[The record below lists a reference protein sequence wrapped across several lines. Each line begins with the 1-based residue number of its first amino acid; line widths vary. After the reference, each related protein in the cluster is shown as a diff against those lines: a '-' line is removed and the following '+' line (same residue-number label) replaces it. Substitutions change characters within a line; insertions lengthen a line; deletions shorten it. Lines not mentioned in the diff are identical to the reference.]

1 MAVRIPK
8 LAYRVPPPPETQEP
22 KKPSLLKQKSTSH
35 IVDNGKEFFNLGY
48 NACLFCKRWKGNY
61 ATIKDFES
69 YSGYSNPLHFV
80 PDRCKEIRSSHRK
93 NNELIDLRSFYKGNT
108 RKQAKWLFKLV
119 NCNYPCCC
127 AILYEKNIPLSELTF
142 VNFFY
147 GNNGAGKS
155 SIAHA
160 IAEDDGVVWA
170 DGKTADD
177 FEVLV
182 YNQDFIN
189 DNFVNYGDLKGVFIF
204 GEEDVEAKKKIAE
217 LTDQKKQKMDARQT
231 APDEH
236 KKKTDG
242 LASALTQFQD
252 TCFSKTAEIRRRFDK
267 CMDGKKQKKNF
278 AEAVLG
284 ETKPTDHDLAE
295 LERLYDVAFDDS
307 ARAYTEFKK
316 AAATTYGSLPGKDLL
331 DRMIVS
337 SSDTPFAKFMKALG
351 DTASDWVRD
360 GHTHYAGAAGGKCPY
375 CQQKL
380 PANFEADIA
389 ATFDAQYQQDIR
401 DLGQFQT
408 VYERETREIVRVL
421 QANASDVMPT
431 IDLTAY
437 QEKLALLESNFEINR
452 HRIAEKVK
460 EPSKTISL
468 EDTDTLLL
476 EIGAMIDEINKQI
489 KTNNDV
495 VSAKRSS
502 KSKCKTEIM
511 QYLAFMLAA
520 DVKSYQD
527 EVAQLQKEID
537 DVTERGKKLRKEIGD
552 LTKEISDLNKHN
564 ANTEAAIDSINKIL
578 KDSGFQGF
586 SIRAKEGVEN
596 VYEVIRED
604 GSIAENLSEGERN
617 FIAFLYFYHQVRGS
631 MSSEELKEKIVVI
644 DDPVSSMDSTALF
657 LVSAIVR
664 EMINVC
670 RNNTEYLN
678 PKVPGDYIKQLF
690 VLTHNVYF
698 HREVTY
704 QQVGFYNC
712 TSFYMIRK
720 NDNISTI
727 KLCKRQS
734 KEIPTEEE
742 NYNPVQNSYAALWDE
757 LRDIQSTIPALNV
770 MRRILEYYFLQLCGY
785 EGSDLRAIV
794 LENKENRDKFIKQI
808 EGEQPDM
815 TDYHLASSLLAYIN
829 NPNGISDGLNYVE
842 DCEDV
847 DAYKRVFK
855 MIFDALG
862 QGQHYKMMTGQR
874 AKS

>member
-1 MAVRIPK
+1 MQRK
-8 LAYRVPPPPETQEP
+8 VPSAITNIT
-22 KKPSLLKQKSTSH
+22 L
-35 IVDNGKEFFNLGY
+35 N
-48 NACLFCKRWKGNY
+48 R
-61 ATIKDFES
+61 ATFTD
-69 YSGYSNPLHFV
+69 V
-80 PDRCKEIRSSHRK
+80 P
-93 NNELIDLRSFYKGNT
+93 ID
-108 RKQAKWLFKLV
+108 
-119 NCNYPCCC
+119 
-127 AILYEKNIPLSELTF
+127 ELTF

-177 FEVLV
+177 YDVLV

-189 DNFVNYGDLKGVFIF
+189 DNFVNYDDLKGVFIF
-204 GEEDVEAKKKIAE
+204 GEEDIEAKKKIAE
-217 LTDQKKQKMDARQT
+217 LTDQKKT
-231 APDEH
+231 
-236 KKKTDG
+236 KTDER
-242 LASALTQFQD
+242 SAAGEEYKRKTARKTAALSEFQE
-252 TCFSKTAEIRRRFDK
+252 TCFTKTADIRRRFDK
-267 CMDGKKQKKNF
+267 CMDGRKQKKNF
-278 AEAVLG
+278 ADAVLA
-284 ETKPTDHDLAE
+284 ETKPTDHDPAE
-295 LERLYDVAFDDS
+295 LERLYNVAYDDS
-307 ARAYTEFKK
+307 ARAYPEFQK

-331 DRMIVS
+331 DRVIVS
-337 SSDTPFAKFMKALG
+337 SSDTPFARFMKALG

-401 DLGQFQT
+401 DLGRFQQ
-408 VYERETREIVRVL
+408 VYERETAGIVRVL
-421 QANASDVMPT
+421 QANITDVMTT
-431 IDLTAY
+431 IDIRAY

-452 HRIAEKVK
+452 QRIAEKVK
-460 EPSKTISL
+460 EPSKTVSL

-476 EIGAMIDEINKQI
+476 EIGAMIDDINKLI
-489 KTNNDV
+489 KANNDV
-495 VSAKRSS
+495 VSAKKTS
-502 KSKCKTEIM
+502 KAKCRTEIM
-511 QYLAFMLAA
+511 QYLAFILAA
-520 DVKSYQD
+520 DVRSYLD
-527 EVAQLQKEID
+527 EDAQLDKDIAEI
-537 DVTERGKKLRKEIGD
+537 TERGKKLKKEIGE
-552 LTKEISDLNKHN
+552 LTTEISALNKHN

-664 EMINVC
+664 EMVNVC

-704 QQVGFYNC
+704 QQVGYYNC

-734 KEIPTEEE
+734 KDVPTEEE

-757 LRDIQSTIPALNV
+757 LRDIKSTIPALNV

-785 EGSDLRAIV
+785 EGSDLREIV
-794 LENKENRDKFIKQI
+794 LDEHRNEFIKQV
-808 EGEQPDM
+808 EGEKPDM
-815 TDYHLASSLLAYIN
+815 TDYQLASSLLAYIN

-847 DAYKRVFK
+847 DAYKRVFR
-855 MIFDALG
+855 MIFEALG
-862 QGQHYKMMTGQR
+862 QSQHYKMMTGKR
-874 AKS
+874 IKS

>member
-1 MAVRIPK
+1 MQRK
-8 LAYRVPPPPETQEP
+8 VPSAITNIT
-22 KKPSLLKQKSTSH
+22 L
-35 IVDNGKEFFNLGY
+35 N
-48 NACLFCKRWKGNY
+48 R
-61 ATIKDFES
+61 ATFTD
-69 YSGYSNPLHFV
+69 V
-80 PDRCKEIRSSHRK
+80 P
-93 NNELIDLRSFYKGNT
+93 ID
-108 RKQAKWLFKLV
+108 
-119 NCNYPCCC
+119 
-127 AILYEKNIPLSELTF
+127 ELTF

-160 IAEDDGVVWA
+160 IAEDDGIVWA

-177 FEVLV
+177 YDVLV

-204 GEEDVEAKKKIAE
+204 GEEDIEAKKKIAD
-217 LTDQKKQKMDARQT
+217 LTEEKKQKSEARQ
-231 APDEH
+231 AALDEH
-236 KKKTDG
+236 KKETDD
-242 LASALTQFQD
+242 LASALIQFQD
-252 TCFSKTAEIRRRFDK
+252 SCFAKTADIRRRFDK

-284 ETKPTDHDLAE
+284 ETKPTDHDLTE

-307 ARAYTEFKK
+307 ARVYTEFKK

-331 DRMIVS
+331 DRMVVS

-351 DTASDWVRD
+351 DAASDWVRD
-360 GHTHYAGAAGGKCPY
+360 GHTHYAGVAGGKCPY

-401 DLGQFQT
+401 DLGQFQAI
-408 VYERETREIVRVL
+408 YIRETDGILRVL
-421 QANASDVMPT
+421 QANTADVMPS
-431 IDLTAY
+431 IDLKTY

-452 HRIAEKVK
+452 QRIAEKVK

-476 EIGAMIDEINKQI
+476 EIGALIDDINKSI
-489 KTNNDV
+489 KANNDV

-502 KSKCKTEIM
+502 KAKCKTDIM

-520 DVKSYQD
+520 DVMSYQN
-527 EVAQLQKEID
+527 EIARLQKEIND
-537 DVTERGKKLRKEIGD
+537 ITERGKKLRKEIGD
-552 LTKEISDLNKHN
+552 LTTQLSDLNKHN

-578 KDSGFQGF
+578 RDSGFQGF
-586 SIRAKEGVEN
+586 SIRAKADAEN

-604 GSIAENLSEGERN
+604 GSVAENLSEGERN

-664 EMINVC
+664 EMVNVC

-690 VLTHNVYF
+690 ILTHNVYF

-704 QQVGFYNC
+704 QQVGYYNC

-734 KEIPTEEE
+734 KDVPTEEE

-785 EGSDLRAIV
+785 EGSDLRALV
-794 LENKENRDKFIKQI
+794 LENPENRSKFIKQV

-815 TDYHLASSLLAYIN
+815 TDYQLASSLLAYIN

-842 DCEDV
+842 DCEDA
-847 DAYKRVFK
+847 DAYKRVFQ

-862 QGQHYKMMTGQR
+862 QSQHYKMMTGQR
-874 AKS
+874 SKS

>member
-1 MAVRIPK
+1 MQRK
-8 LAYRVPPPPETQEP
+8 VPSAITNIT
-22 KKPSLLKQKSTSH
+22 L
-35 IVDNGKEFFNLGY
+35 N
-48 NACLFCKRWKGNY
+48 R
-61 ATIKDFES
+61 ATFTD
-69 YSGYSNPLHFV
+69 V
-80 PDRCKEIRSSHRK
+80 P
-93 NNELIDLRSFYKGNT
+93 ID
-108 RKQAKWLFKLV
+108 
-119 NCNYPCCC
+119 
-127 AILYEKNIPLSELTF
+127 ELTF

-160 IAEDDGVVWA
+160 IAEDDGIVWA

-177 FEVLV
+177 YDVLV

-204 GEEDVEAKKKIAE
+204 GEEDIEAKKKIAD
-217 LTDQKKQKMDARQT
+217 LTEEKKQKSEARQ
-231 APDEH
+231 AALDEH
-236 KKKTDG
+236 KKETDD
-242 LASALTQFQD
+242 LASALIQFQD
-252 TCFSKTAEIRRRFDK
+252 SCFAKTADIRRRFDK

-284 ETKPTDHDLAE
+284 ETKPTDHDLTE

-307 ARAYTEFKK
+307 ARVYTEFKK

-331 DRMIVS
+331 DRMVVS

-351 DTASDWVRD
+351 DAASDWVRD
-360 GHTHYAGAAGGKCPY
+360 GHTHYAGVAGGKCPY

-401 DLGQFQT
+401 DLGQFQAI
-408 VYERETREIVRVL
+408 YIRETDEILRVL
-421 QANASDVMPT
+421 QANTADVMPS
-431 IDLTAY
+431 IDLKTY

-452 HRIAEKVK
+452 QRIAEKVK

-476 EIGAMIDEINKQI
+476 EIGALIDDINKSI
-489 KTNNDV
+489 KANNDV

-502 KSKCKTEIM
+502 KAKCKTDIM

-520 DVKSYQD
+520 DVMSYQN
-527 EVAQLQKEID
+527 EIARLQKEIND
-537 DVTERGKKLRKEIGD
+537 ITERGKKLRKEIGD
-552 LTKEISDLNKHN
+552 LTTQLSDLNKHN

-578 KDSGFQGF
+578 RDSGFQGF
-586 SIRAKEGVEN
+586 SIRAKADAEN

-604 GSIAENLSEGERN
+604 GSVAENLSEGERN

-664 EMINVC
+664 EMVNVC

-690 VLTHNVYF
+690 ILTHNVYF

-704 QQVGFYNC
+704 QQVGYYNC

-734 KEIPTEEE
+734 KDVPTEEE

-785 EGSDLRAIV
+785 EGSDLRALV
-794 LENKENRDKFIKQI
+794 LENPENRSKFIKQV

-815 TDYHLASSLLAYIN
+815 TDYQLASSLLAYIN

-842 DCEDV
+842 DCEDA
-847 DAYKRVFK
+847 DAYKRVFQ

-862 QGQHYKMMTGQR
+862 QSQHYKMMTGQR
-874 AKS
+874 SKS

>member
-1 MAVRIPK
+1 MQRK
-8 LAYRVPPPPETQEP
+8 VPSAITNIT
-22 KKPSLLKQKSTSH
+22 L
-35 IVDNGKEFFNLGY
+35 N
-48 NACLFCKRWKGNY
+48 R
-61 ATIKDFES
+61 ATFTD
-69 YSGYSNPLHFV
+69 V
-80 PDRCKEIRSSHRK
+80 PIE
-93 NNELIDLRSFYKGNT
+93 G
-108 RKQAKWLFKLV
+108 
-119 NCNYPCCC
+119 
-127 AILYEKNIPLSELTF
+127 LTF

-160 IAEDDGVVWA
+160 IAEDEGVVWA
-170 DGKTADD
+170 EGKTADD
-177 FEVLV
+177 FDVLV
-182 YNQDFIN
+182 YDQGFIN

-204 GEEDVEAKKKIAE
+204 GEEDIEAKKKIAE
-217 LTDQKKQKMDARQT
+217 LTDQKKAKSDERT
-231 APDEH
+231 AAGEEY
-236 KKKTDG
+236 KKKT
-242 LASALTQFQD
+242 ARKTAALSEFQE
-252 TCFSKTAEIRRRFDK
+252 TCFTKTADIRRRFDK
-267 CMDGKKQKKNF
+267 CMEGRKQKKNF
-278 AEAVLG
+278 ADAVLA
-284 ETKPTDHDLAE
+284 ETKPTDHDPAE
-295 LERLYDVAFDDS
+295 LERLYNVAYDDS
-307 ARAYTEFKK
+307 ARAYPEFQK

-331 DRMIVS
+331 DRVIVS
-337 SSDTPFAKFMKALG
+337 SSDTPFARFMKALG

-401 DLGQFQT
+401 DLGRFQQ
-408 VYERETREIVRVL
+408 VYERETAGIVRVL
-421 QANASDVMPT
+421 QANITDVMAT
-431 IDLTAY
+431 IDISAY
-437 QEKLALLESNFEINR
+437 QEKLALLNSNFEINR
-452 HRIAEKVK
+452 QRIAEKVK
-460 EPSKTISL
+460 EPSKTVSL

-476 EIGAMIDEINKQI
+476 EIGAMIDDINKLI
-489 KTNNDV
+489 KANNDV
-495 VSAKRSS
+495 VSAKKTS
-502 KSKCKTEIM
+502 KAKCRTEIM
-511 QYLAFMLAA
+511 QYLAFILAA
-520 DVKSYQD
+520 DVKSYLD
-527 EVAQLQKEID
+527 DDAQLDKDIAEI
-537 DVTERGKKLRKEIGD
+537 TERGKKLKKEIGD
-552 LTKEISDLNKHN
+552 LTTQISDLNKHN

-578 KDSGFQGF
+578 RDSGFQGF
-586 SIRAKEGVEN
+586 SIRAKAGVEN

-604 GSIAENLSEGERN
+604 GSVAENLSEGERN

-664 EMINVC
+664 EMVNVC

-704 QQVGFYNC
+704 QQVGYYNA

-734 KEIPTEEE
+734 KDVPTEEE

-785 EGSDLRAIV
+785 EGSDLREIV
-794 LENKENRDKFIKQI
+794 LEKPENRSKFIKQV
-808 EGEQPDM
+808 EGEKPDM
-815 TDYHLASSLLAYIN
+815 TDYQLASSLLAYIN

-847 DAYKRVFK
+847 DAYKRVFQ
-855 MIFDALG
+855 MIFEALG
-862 QGQHYKMMTGQR
+862 QSQHYKMMTGKR
-874 AKS
+874 IKA